1 MQLQTAIISSDA
13 NSYATANE
21 SNSHSL
27 CYGKYLKVS
36 DKSAYQEESCP
47 FVIEWMPNVSSHLEF
62 GQIKLD
68 FKIGNKY
75 KCRVPK

>member
-1 MQLQTAIISSDA
+1 MSDA
-13 NSYATANE
+13 NSYDMVNK
-21 SNSHSL
+21 SNGHSL

-36 DKSAYQEESCP
+36 DKSAYQNKSCP
-47 FVIEWMPNVSSHLEF
+47 FVIEWLPNVSSHLQF

-68 FKIGNKY
+68 FRIDNKC